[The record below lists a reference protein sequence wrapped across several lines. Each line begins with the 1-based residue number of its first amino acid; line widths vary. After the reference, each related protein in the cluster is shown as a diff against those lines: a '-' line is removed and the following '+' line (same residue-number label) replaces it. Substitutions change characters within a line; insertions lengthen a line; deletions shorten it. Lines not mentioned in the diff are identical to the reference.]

1 MDMVIMFAS
10 VHYHCLAD
18 KLSSPDSSSPTVDWS
33 HIQGLFERAKSDVL
47 VLLDCCAAASSAPRR
62 RDAVIETI
70 AACGFEGKAP
80 PPGEHSFTT
89 SLIEV
94 LEDWINA
101 PFSQSLCYTV
111 RF

>member
-1 MDMVIMFAS
+1 LVPHSRFGR
-10 VHYHCLAD
+10 
-18 KLSSPDSSSPTVDWS
+18 K
-33 HIQGLFERAKSDVL
+33 GKSDVL